1 MISPILISVDI
12 FQERYKTPS
21 SIFFTEQIKS
31 IDGSVVSTTT
41 VYAAK
46 MIGSECILNASE
58 IVSPAFVVNDIA
70 VAGKSNGQSF
80 YNLLNK
86 CETEDDAIA
95 MALNAIV

>member
-58 IVSPAFVVNDIA
+58 IINPVTIIDYVA
-70 VAGKSNGQSF
+70 VSNGSNQQVF
-80 YNLLNK
+80 YSLENK

-95 MALNAIV
+95 LALNAIV